1 MSKIIRNEFMGNWY
15 VFWLLCLTGIGLP
28 LALLYLL
35 DGTIRIE
42 DEMEDP
48 EQFVAAFRAGK
59 VRKIGTSA

>member
-35 DGTIRIE
+35 DGTIRI
-42 DEMEDP
+42 
-48 EQFVAAFRAGK
+48 
-59 VRKIGTSA
+59 